1 MALMLVSSAPSR
13 DAYDAIERIV
23 DFTGD
28 RPSGLVVHSAAE
40 TADGTVLMVD
50 VWESDAAIDTFERV
64 RLFPAFEAGGMADTV
79 ETPPTRHQAFPL
91 VRG

>member
-23 DFTGD
+23 DVTGD
-28 RPSGLVVHSAAE
+28 RPPGLLVHSAAE
-40 TADGTVLMVD
+40 RADGTVLVVD
-50 VWESDAAIDTFERV
+50 IWESDATMDAFERE
-64 RLFPAFEAGGMADTV
+64 RLFPAFEAGGMADAMQA
-79 ETPPTRHQAFPL
+79 PPTRHSTFHL

>member
-1 MALMLVSSAPSR
+1 MAVILVSNAPSR
-13 DAYDAIERIV
+13 DAYDAIERLV
-23 DFTGD
+23 AFTGN
-28 RPSGLVVHSAAE
+28 RPPGLLLHGAAE

-50 VWESDAAIDTFERV
+50 VWESDAAMDTFERV

-79 ETPPTRHQAFPL
+79 ETPPTRHQAFHL